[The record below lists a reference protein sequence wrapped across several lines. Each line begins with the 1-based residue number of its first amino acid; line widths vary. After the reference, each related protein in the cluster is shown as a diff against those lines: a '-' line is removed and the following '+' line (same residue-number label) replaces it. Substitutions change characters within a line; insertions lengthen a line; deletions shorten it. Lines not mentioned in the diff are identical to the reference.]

1 MQYTAKNIPDTE
13 REFSWTQRGKT
24 EGVGTHH
31 RQGRSRGCKRWHDR
45 VACELRRGA
54 AARTLEGGERE
65 GGGDQGK
72 RWGKWRDIK
81 KAERERRGELRQR
94 LRLLNNL
101 WGVQYIARGL
111 CPPGLNSSSSS
122 LTPYLPPSWSS
133 GPAFSLT
140 RVLPS
145 PVAPSNCKCFWG
157 VGWYAIQLVKLS
169 CLARRSLNLPQGLL
183 SQVDSG
189 L

>member
-1 MQYTAKNIPDTE
+1 MKDGADRSILIEMQYTAKNIPDTE

-24 EGVGTHH
+24 EGLGTHH

-54 AARTLEGGERE
+54 AARTLERGERE

-101 WGVQYIARGL
+101 WGDQYIARGL
-111 CPPGLNSSSSS
+111 CTPWFELFQLVFDALPTPVLVVRASIFPHKSSSIAC
-122 LTPYLPPSWSS
+122 
-133 GPAFSLT
+133 GA
-140 RVLPS
+140 V
-145 PVAPSNCKCFWG
+145 
-157 VGWYAIQLVKLS
+157 
-169 CLARRSLNLPQGLL
+169 
-183 SQVDSG
+183 
-189 L
+189 